1 VLKRFAHTKQPR
13 VLLIELPMQMLS
25 VFWLACQM
33 PFFKKLKMVEF
44 YNNLRYPDSYETL
57 AILQI
62 NVKISYLRNTN

>member
-1 VLKRFAHTKQPR
+1 MVSTLG
-13 VLLIELPMQMLS
+13 M
-25 VFWLACQM
+25 ACQM
-33 PFFKKLKMVEF
+33 PFSKKLKMVEF